1 MISMLRF
8 AEPGSPMPAWTDGIE
23 NAENRINPARMT
35 GIWNEI
41 ALKEGIGSTNPQVQV
56 PASLF
61 HYTCNWLKF
70 KKNGEH

>member
-1 MISMLRF
+1 MISMQRF

-41 ALKEGIGSTNPQVQV
+41 ALKEGIGSMPSWFMFQPPDSITREI
-56 PASLF
+56 
-61 HYTCNWLKF
+61 
-70 KKNGEH
+70 G